1 MNKTRIMVLIVAI
14 VLACIV
20 LTTRN
25 ADGDRRPPER
35 EQIEEIKGDRG
46 EKTNEDRR
54 MARHARIF
62 HGLDLTEDQRQ
73 QIGEIRRQFREDMKS
88 LHMAH
93 KENMMSVL
101 TPGQQDTL
109 RMRMERI
116 KGYRENNTPREEE
129 NSIRDDWPDHW
140 RGDFPDRVNN
150 DEEGAAKSTENIS
163 VALQDEQTTW
173 GKIKIL
179 FQ

>member
-1 MNKTRIMVLIVAI
+1 MKKTRIMVLIVAI

-25 ADGDRRPPER
+25 AGGDRRPPGR

-54 MARHARIF
+54 NPRHARIF
-62 HGLDLTEDQRQ
+62 HGLTLTEAQRQ
-73 QIGEIRRQFREDMKS
+73 QIGEITRQFREDMKA

-116 KGYRENNTPREEE
+116 KGYRENNRPKEREDHM
-129 NSIRDDWPDHW
+129 RDSWPEHW
-140 RGDFPDRVNN
+140 RGDFPEPNAA
-150 DEEGAAKSTENIS
+150 EGTRAAKFADTAP
-163 VALQDEQTTW
+163 VALQNDPTTW
-173 GKIKIL
+173 GKVKNL
-179 FQ
+179 FE